1 MAEKMT
7 WWSRE
12 KWLKIPGTKGETYYV
27 PVDEV
32 TRLTRFDDG
41 ELWVFGSNG
50 LGAPTAMTL
59 DEYEAEVNRAIQVQY
74 DELTAEKDKV
84 ISSIKAAL
92 EKANSAEQL
101 INLNDFAPKIEN

>member
-12 KWLKIPGTKGETYYV
+12 KWLKIPGTKGGTHYM
-27 PVDEV
+27 PVDQVAGV
-32 TRLTRFDDG
+32 TEFDDG
-41 ELWVFGSNG
+41 ELWVYGSHG
-50 LGAPTAMTL
+50 LGLPTAMTL

-74 DELTAEKDKV
+74 DELSAEKDKV